1 MKIQGKNIKH
11 FKGTNFK
18 STQADLLHIYIESL
32 RSFAKSGGKGV
43 SPKPIKRSAEF
54 WI

>member
-11 FKGTNFK
+11 FKETNFK